1 MAITTLVRGMGI
13 RAGLLLALMSACVP
27 AFAEDWVYRVRP
39 GDTLWDL
46 GGAYLK
52 PGVDWRRLQE
62 HNRIADPYR
71 LAPGSRLHIPLAWLR
86 QQPARAR
93 VIALVGRATAVTTG
107 GAEQPISE
115 GMELGVGSRLLT
127 AAGASLSLQFAD
139 GSRLR
144 LREDSELVLDRLTRY
159 GRTGMVDT
167 RVRLQRGRINNEVRR
182 LRGPGDQFIVE
193 TPTAS
198 SAVRGTRFRIH
209 SGDQGTQAEV
219 LDGRVAV
226 TAGRRATLLRPGFG
240 TRAPAG
246 GGDPL
251 DPVALLPAPDL
262 SAVGAEQDSIRP
274 QFAWPAVAGARGY
287 RVLLSRHP
295 DFAALIADLATTD
308 PSVTAP
314 ALDPGQYHLRVSAI
328 DAQGLEGRDA
338 DAGFRIA
345 GRPVPPYAVAPSAG
359 SQVRQN
365 RPELRW
371 TQAPEAHRYRYE
383 IADDPAFRNPVAQG
397 DGVRGEAITV
407 SEPLAPGAYYWR
419 VGSIDA
425 QGKKGPFGDA
435 IEFTVR
441 PLDPIDDIDLDKDG
455 ARAGDITFHWRAGL
469 PGQRY
474 RFQMS
479 RSASFER
486 LAVDEVVEQ
495 AEITLSRP
503 GGGTWYL
510 RAQAIDTNGDVG
522 EFAPA
527 QKIKLPCRLC
537 RLGAGAGALL
547 ILLSL

>member
-1 MAITTLVRGMGI
+1 MAITTFVRRMGI
-13 RAGLLLALMSACVP
+13 RVGLLLALVSACVP

-52 PGVDWRRLQE
+52 PGVDWHRLQQ

-71 LAPGSRLHIPLAWLR
+71 LTPGSRLRFPLTWLR
-86 QQPARAR
+86 QQPAQAR
-93 VIALVGRATAVTTG
+93 VVALVGKATAVTSA
-107 GAEQPISE
+107 GAERPVSE
-115 GMELGVGSRLLT
+115 GMELGTGSRLLT
-127 AAGASLSLQFAD
+127 ALGASLSLQFAD

-144 LREDSELVLDRLTRY
+144 LRESSELILDRLTRY

-167 RVRLQRGRINNEVRR
+167 RLRLQRGRIGNEVSH
-182 LRGPGDQFIVE
+182 LRGPGAQFIVD

-209 SGDQGTQAEV
+209 TGERGTQAEV

-226 TAGRRATLLRPGFG
+226 TAGQRATLLKPGFG
-240 TRAPAG
+240 TRAQAG
-246 GGDPL
+246 DADPL
-251 DPVALLPAPDL
+251 LPIALLPAPDL
-262 SAVGAEQDSIRP
+262 SSIAAEQDSVRP
-274 QFAWPAVAGARGY
+274 QFTWPAIDGASGY
-287 RVLLSRHP
+287 RILISRHP
-295 DFAALIADLATTD
+295 DFAALVADLAA
-308 PSVTAP
+308 TAP
-314 ALDPGQYHLRVSAI
+314 LLTAPVLEPGQYHLRVSAV
-328 DAQGLEGRDA
+328 DAHGLEGRETET
-338 DAGFRIA
+338 GFRIE
-345 GRPVPPYAVAPSAG
+345 GNPVPPYAVAPSAG

-365 RPELRW
+365 RPALRW
-371 TQAPEAHRYRYE
+371 TQAPDAHRYRYE
-383 IADDPAFRNPVAQG
+383 VADNAEFRDPIAQG
-397 DGVRGEAITV
+397 GDVRGEAITV
-407 SEPLAPGAYYWR
+407 AEPLAPGAYYWR

-441 PLDPIDDIDLDKDG
+441 PLDPIDDIDLDQDNAKADG
-455 ARAGDITFHWRAGL
+455 ITFHWRAGQ

-479 RSASFER
+479 RSPSFER
-486 LAVDEVVEQ
+486 LGVDEWVDQ
-495 AEITLSRP
+495 AEITLP
-503 GGGTWYL
+503 KLAGGTWYL
-510 RAQAIDTNGDVG
+510 RAQAIDVDGEVG

-537 RLGAGAGALL
+537 RVGAGAGALL

>member
-1 MAITTLVRGMGI
+1 MTFVRGMGI
-13 RAGLLLALMSACVP
+13 RAGLLLALASACVP

-46 GGAYLK
+46 GGVYLK
-52 PGVDWRRLQE
+52 PGVDWHRLQQ
-62 HNRIADPYR
+62 HNRIVDPYR
-71 LAPGSRLHIPLAWLR
+71 LAPGSRLRIPLTWLR
-86 QQPARAR
+86 QQPAQAR
-93 VIALVGRATAVTTG
+93 VIALVGQATAITSA
-107 GAEQPISE
+107 GAERPVSE
-115 GMELGVGSRLLT
+115 GMELGTGSRLLT
-127 AAGASLSLQFAD
+127 ALGASLSLQFAD

-144 LREDSELVLDRLTRY
+144 LRESSELVLDRLTRY

-182 LRGPGDQFIVE
+182 LRGAGDQFIVD

-209 SGDQGTQAEV
+209 TGEQGMQAEV

-226 TAGRRATLLRPGFG
+226 TAGQQATLLKPGFG
-240 TRAPAG
+240 TRAQAG
-246 GGDPL
+246 GGDRLEPI
-251 DPVALLPAPDL
+251 ALLPAPDL
-262 SAVGAEQDSIRP
+262 SAIAAEQDSVRP
-274 QFAWPAVAGARGY
+274 QFAWPAVAGANGY
-287 RVLLSRHP
+287 RVLISRHP
-295 DFAALIADLATTD
+295 DFAALIADLVAPD
-308 PSVTAP
+308 ASATAP
-314 ALDPGQYHLRVSAI
+314 ALEPGQYHLRISAI

-338 DAGFRIA
+338 DAAFRIE

-359 SQVRQN
+359 SLVRQD
-365 RPELRW
+365 RPALRW

-383 IADDPAFRNPVAQG
+383 VADNPGFRDPIAQG
-397 DGVRGEAITV
+397 DDLRGEAITV
-407 SEPLAPGAYYWR
+407 AKPLAPGAYYWR

-441 PLDPIDDIDLDKDG
+441 PLDPIDDIDLGKDG
-455 ARAGDITFHWRAGL
+455 ARADGITFHWRAGQ

-479 RSASFER
+479 RSPSFER
-486 LAVDEVVEQ
+486 LGVDEVVEQ
-495 AEITLSRP
+495 PEITLP
-503 GGGTWYL
+503 KLAGGTWYL
-510 RAQAIDTNGDVG
+510 RAQAIDTDGEVG

-537 RLGAGAGALL
+537 RVGAGAGALL

>member
-1 MAITTLVRGMGI
+1 MAITTFVRGMGI
-13 RAGLLLALMSACVP
+13 RAGLLLALASACVP

-52 PGVDWRRLQE
+52 PGIDWHRLQQ

-71 LAPGSRLHIPLAWLR
+71 LAPGSRLRIPLTWLR
-86 QQPARAR
+86 QQPAQAR
-93 VIALVGRATAVTTG
+93 VVALVGQATAITSG
-107 GAEQPISE
+107 GTQRPVSE
-115 GMELGVGSRLLT
+115 GMELGTGSRLLT
-127 AAGASLSLQFAD
+127 ALGASLSLQFAD

-144 LREDSELVLDRLTRY
+144 LREGSELVLDRLTRY

-182 LRGPGDQFIVE
+182 LRGPGDKFIVD

-209 SGDQGTQAEV
+209 TGEQGTRAEV

-226 TAGRRATLLRPGFG
+226 TAGQQATLLKPGFG
-240 TRAPAG
+240 TRTQAG
-246 GGDPL
+246 AGDRLEPI
-251 DPVALLPAPDL
+251 ALLPAPDL
-262 SAVGAEQDSIRP
+262 SAIAAEQDSVRP
-274 QFAWPAVAGARGY
+274 QFSWPAVAGASGY
-287 RVLLSRHP
+287 RVLISRHP
-295 DFAALIADLATTD
+295 DFAALIADLAATD
-308 PSVTAP
+308 PSAGAP
-314 ALDPGQYHLRVSAI
+314 ALEPGQYHLRVSAI
-328 DAQGLEGRDA
+328 DDQGLEGRDA
-338 DAGFRIA
+338 DVAFRIE

-359 SQVRQN
+359 SLVRKD
-365 RPELRW
+365 RPALRW

-383 IADDPAFRNPVAQG
+383 VADNPGFHNPVAQG
-397 DGVRGEAITV
+397 GDVRGEAITV
-407 SEPLAPGAYYWR
+407 AEPLAPGAYYWR

-441 PLDPIDDIDLDKDG
+441 PLDPIDDIDLDEDG
-455 ARAGDITFHWRAGL
+455 ARAGGITFHWRAGQ

-479 RSASFER
+479 RSPSFER
-486 LAVDEVVEQ
+486 LGVDEVVEQ
-495 AEITLSRP
+495 PEITLAKLA
-503 GGGTWYL
+503 GGTWYL
-510 RAQAIDTNGDVG
+510 RAQAIDSDGEVG

-527 QKIKLPCRLC
+527 QKVKLPCRLC
-537 RLGAGAGALL
+537 RVGAGAGALL

>member
-1 MAITTLVRGMGI
+1 MGF
-13 RAGLLLALMSACVP
+13 RAGLLLVLALACVP

-52 PGVDWRRLQE
+52 PGVDWHRLQQ

-71 LAPGSRLHIPLAWLR
+71 LAPGTRLRIPLTWLR

-93 VIALVGRATAVTTG
+93 VVALIGKATTVTSAGTSQAVN
-107 GAEQPISE
+107 E
-115 GMELGVGSRLLT
+115 GMELGAGSRLLT

-144 LREDSELVLDRLTRY
+144 LREGSELVLDRLTRY

-167 RVRLQRGRINNEVRR
+167 RLRLQRGHVHNEVRH
-182 LRGPGDQFIVE
+182 LRGPGSRFIVD

-226 TAGRRATLLRPGFG
+226 TVGRHATLLKPGFG
-240 TRAPAG
+240 THAQTG
-246 GGDPL
+246 GGDSLQPI
-251 DPVALLPAPDL
+251 ALLPAPDL
-262 SAVGAEQDSIRP
+262 SSIAAHQDSVRP
-274 QFAWPAVAGARGY
+274 QFAWPAVAGAAGY
-287 RVLLSRHP
+287 RVLISPHP
-295 DFAALIADLATTD
+295 DFAALVADLASGT

-314 ALDPGQYHLRVSAI
+314 VLEPGQYHLRVSAI
-328 DAQGLEGRDA
+328 DGGGLEGRDA
-338 DAGFRIA
+338 DAAFAIE
-345 GRPVPPYAVAPSAG
+345 GRPVPPYAITPSAG
-359 SQVRQN
+359 GLVRQN
-365 RPELRW
+365 RPALRW

-383 IADDPAFRNPVAQG
+383 VADNPEFRDPVARG
-397 DGVRGEAITV
+397 DEVRGEAITV
-407 SEPLAPGAYYWR
+407 AEPLPPGAYYWR

-455 ARAGDITFHWRAGL
+455 ARAGDISFHWRAGQ

-479 RSASFER
+479 RSPSFDKLR
-486 LAVDEVVEQ
+486 VDEVVEQ
-495 AEITLSRP
+495 PEITVSKLA
-503 GGGTWYL
+503 GGTWYL
-510 RAQAIDTNGDVG
+510 RAQAIDTDGETG

-527 QKIKLPCRLC
+527 QKVKLPCRLC
-537 RLGAGAGALL
+537 RIGAGAGAVLL
-547 ILLSL
+547 LLSL

>member
-1 MAITTLVRGMGI
+1 LAITTFVRRMGI
-13 RAGLLLALMSACVP
+13 RAGLLLALASACVP

-52 PGVDWRRLQE
+52 PGVDWHRLQQ
-62 HNRIADPYR
+62 HNHIADPYR
-71 LAPGSRLHIPLAWLR
+71 LSPGLRLRIPLTWLR
-86 QQPARAR
+86 QQPAQAR
-93 VIALVGRATAVTTG
+93 VIALVGNATAISSA
-107 GAEQPISE
+107 GAERPVSE
-115 GMELGVGSRLLT
+115 GMELGTGSRLLT
-127 AAGASLSLQFAD
+127 ALGASLSLQFAD

-144 LREDSELVLDRLTRY
+144 LRESSELVLDRLSRY

-182 LRGPGDQFIVE
+182 LRGAGDQFIVD

-209 SGDQGTQAEV
+209 SGEQGTRAEV

-226 TAGRRATLLRPGFG
+226 TSGRRATLLRPGFG
-240 TRAPAG
+240 ARAQAG
-246 GGDPL
+246 DGDPL
-251 DPVALLPAPDL
+251 RPLALLPAPDL
-262 SAVGAEQDSIRP
+262 SSIAAQQDSVRP
-274 QFAWPAVAGARGY
+274 QFAWPAVAGASGY
-287 RVLLSRHP
+287 RILISRHQ
-295 DFAALIADLATTD
+295 DFAALTADLAATA

-314 ALDPGQYHLRVSAI
+314 ALEPGRYHLRVSAI
-328 DAQGLEGRDA
+328 DDQGMEGRESDTA
-338 DAGFRIA
+338 FGIE
-345 GRPVPPYAVAPSAG
+345 GRPVPPYAVAPAAG
-359 SQVRQN
+359 GLVRQD
-365 RPELRW
+365 RPALRW

-383 IADDPAFRNPVAQG
+383 VADNPEFRNPVAQG
-397 DGVRGEAITV
+397 GDVRGEAITV
-407 SEPLAPGAYYWR
+407 SEPLAAGAYYWR

-441 PLDPIDDIDLDKDG
+441 PLDPIDDIDLDEDG
-455 ARAGDITFHWRAGL
+455 ARAGGITFHWRAGQ

-479 RSASFER
+479 RSPSFER
-486 LAVDEVVEQ
+486 LRVDEVVEQ
-495 AEITLSRP
+495 PEITLP
-503 GGGTWYL
+503 KLAGGTWYL
-510 RAQAIDTNGDVG
+510 RAQAIDTDGEVG

-537 RLGAGAGALL
+537 RVGAGAGALL